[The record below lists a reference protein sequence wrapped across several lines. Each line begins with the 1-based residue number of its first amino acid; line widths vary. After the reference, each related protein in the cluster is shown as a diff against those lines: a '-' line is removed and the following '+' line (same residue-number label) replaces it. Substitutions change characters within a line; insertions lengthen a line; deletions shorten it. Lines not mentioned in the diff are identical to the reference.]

1 MENNDKGKKY
11 DHGKVDYSLVPS
23 DALEEIIRV
32 LMYGAQK
39 YDRGN
44 WMHLKDAKRRYFSAA
59 CRHLFAILRG
69 EEYDTESGYHHVA
82 HAAACC
88 LFLYEHMTKKD
99 LHFNKNDIQ

>member
-1 MENNDKGKKY
+1 MENNQTGIKY
-11 DHGKVDYSLVPS
+11 DDDKPDYSLVPP
-23 DALEEIIRV
+23 DALEETIRV

-44 WMHLKDAKRRYFSAA
+44 WMHLRDAKKRYFAAA

-69 EEYDTESGYHHVA
+69 EEYDSESGLHHVA
-82 HAAACC
+82 HATACC

-99 LHFNKNDIQ
+99 LQQ